1 MTELTL
7 ERIAELESLNSR
19 LPEMT
24 WRGCGDHP
32 KHNSNS
38 SCWGIYSGEKK
49 LPLVDVGEQLLAVR
63 EALPTLLAFARR
75 ALELDA
81 RAEADAGEVTEDLL
95 LELEA
100 ASREWRVPELMAK
113 REAAAYER
121 GKRDGAEPFV
131 ALMLWERDDY
141 RSVVVEH
148 KGNQDGAAF
157 TLSYAD
163 EGDDGGSADG
173 DTPHEAATNLC
184 RQLGLMKGEK

>member
-1 MTELTL
+1 MTYDDWKTTPPGDDEPDVEACGHRVGTCEGECRMDTDPAPALEEESGMSEQNYEREIRRQDAEMAQKFRELL
-7 ERIAELESLNSR
+7 RRDWAVRVL
-19 LPEMT
+19 
-24 WRGCGDHP
+24 D
-32 KHNSNS
+32 
-38 SCWGIYSGEKK
+38 
-49 LPLVDVGEQLLAVR
+49 LLAAR
-63 EALPTLLAFARR
+63 ER
-75 ALELDA
+75 
-81 RAEADAGEVTEDLL
+81 
-95 LELEA
+95 
-100 ASREWRVPELMAK
+100 
-113 REAAAYER
+113 AAYER
-121 GKRDGAEPFV
+121 GRRDGAEPFV